1 MIELKHKTTCSNSSR
16 QRHCVHVSIIVILFI
31 ALVGPLALLYGVD
44 SRLDDRRR

>member
-1 MIELKHKTTCSNSSR
+1 M
-16 QRHCVHVSIIVILFI
+16 SIIVILFI